1 MIDTKGMT
9 ALHAAAG
16 AGHLDIVDLLIQ
28 HGAWVNPLDGQQK
41 TPLDW
46 AIAGGHPAITAPNT
60 AKGMANTLCAILT
73 SPNIRAI
80 GWEVDSA
87 VVIDKGRMVGN
98 LSRRREVEYTPR
110 LRPIVQPLDP
120 LH

>member
-1 MIDTKGMT
+1 MIDTAHDAGMT

-46 AIAGGHPAITAPNT
+46 AIAGGHPAIITR
-60 AKGMANTLCAILT
+60 LT
-73 SPNIRAI
+73 GVGAETGAFR
-80 GWEVDSA
+80 SA
-87 VVIDKGRMVGN
+87 GTK
-98 LSRRREVEYTPR
+98 P
-110 LRPIVQPLDP
+110 
-120 LH
+120 